1 MSVLTPARVLSR
13 RMHAVSAAVWFY
25 SIRSKLA
32 RILGYKIGSDNY
44 MRKEI
49 VINVGLGETR
59 AGTLEDGRLMEIYVE
74 REDAERIVGNI
85 YKGRVEN
92 VLPGMQAAFVDIG
105 LERNAFLY
113 VDDAV
118 AYKNVQRDLDEPLEH
133 PKYKTIK
140 DLLKPGQ
147 QIVVQVTKEPM
158 GTKGARVI
166 THASLP
172 GRYLVLMP
180 TVEYIGIS
188 RRIVDEAERARL
200 KAVAKSVKPK
210 GMGLIVRTVA
220 EGVSEVELAA
230 DCRFLVGMWETIQE
244 QAKRTGA
251 PALLYKDHDLVYR
264 LVRDMFSA
272 DVDKFVLDDL
282 DEYRKT
288 IDLLQ
293 TLAPHLKNH
302 VFLYHGGPSIFDAYN
317 IEQDLAAVMSRKV
330 WLESGGYLVI
340 DRTEAL
346 TSIDVNTGRFVGST
360 NLADTVLR
368 TNLEAAAEIAR
379 QLRLRDLGGIIII
392 DFIDMDTVEDERRV
406 IERLEEELR
415 RDKTKNHV
423 LGFTGLGLVE
433 MTRKKARQELSDI
446 LHKTCPYCEGK
457 GRLLSEHTVASRV
470 RREVFRRVKQ
480 YDFQAILI
488 EAHPSVAAV
497 LIGPG
502 GSNLRE
508 LEEVT
513 RKTIYIRG
521 RNDLHMEA
529 VEYAT
534 GTRDEVAARALPVHE
549 GQIVALEIAEQHASN
564 PHDGIGRLEG
574 YVIDIDGAG
583 DKVGERH
590 EVRITQVHR
599 TYAKAK
605 LVSTAPQ

>member
-1 MSVLTPARVLSR
+1 
-13 RMHAVSAAVWFY
+13 
-25 SIRSKLA
+25 
-32 RILGYKIGSDNY
+32 